1 MIFPI
6 YVLNFSRLLDGG
18 RRSAHGSRPTE
29 KDSGVKGSVRMVWG
43 RGSKVEGERRW
54 AHGSRRTAKDRGSK
68 VQCVW
73 FGVEGRGWKA
83 DRAGRMAQVGCLRA
97 WRMGRSA
104 CRMGIRRGIRTTPGA
119 SLRGPQDQM
128 TGSNDIINKKE

>member
-18 RRSAHGSRPTE
+18 RRSAHGSRLTG
-29 KDSGVKGSVRMVWG
+29 KIGGQRFSVCMVWG

-104 CRMGIRRGIRTTPGA
+104 CRMGIQEGDQNNTGSLPSRA
-119 SLRGPQDQM
+119 S
-128 TGSNDIINKKE
+128 GSNDRIERYN